1 MARRVLIV
9 HNAYQFHGG
18 EDSVVAQ
25 EIGALE
31 RAGCEVRLFT
41 VSNTSIVSPVDRLR
55 AAFQSVNAPGN
66 IGLVLDEVAAFRPD
80 VVHVHNYFP
89 LISPMV
95 HVAVREAGAPTVQT
109 LHNYRI
115 ICANAML
122 TRNGAPCEICVG
134 GSPYNA
140 VMHRCYR
147 DSRLGSLAVARSIRH
162 HKRIGTWTNHVDRFV
177 ALTEFERGRF
187 IAAGLPGG
195 RICVKPNGLADPGP
209 VRAGARNGLLFV
221 GRLTSEKG
229 VETLIAAAKAARCK
243 VTVIGTG
250 PLAPLVTASPDL
262 DYRGQ
267 VSPGEVRAAMAEAL
281 ALIVPSLWYE
291 GQPMVVV
298 EAFASGLPVIASR
311 IGSLAEIVS
320 DGVTGLHVAPG
331 DAIGLAGALTRITS
345 DPAASERMGLAAR
358 ARYEASWSEAV
369 TTNRLLR
376 IYDEAMDS
384 HAAMRTAIRKSS
396 SDRPRGRSLT
406 RSIRERPA
414 VEADRI

>member
-1 MARRVLIV
+1 MSKRVLIV
-9 HNAYQFHGG
+9 HNEYQFHGG

-41 VSNTSIVSPVDRLR
+41 LSNKSIVTPIDRLR
-55 AAFQSVNAPGN
+55 AAFQSVNSPKN
-66 IGLVLDEVAAFRPD
+66 IGLVLKEIAVFRPD

-95 HVAVREAGAPTVQT
+95 HVAVRKTGTPTIQT

-122 TRNGAPCEICVG
+122 TRNGAPCEVCVG
-134 GSPYNA
+134 GSAYNA
-140 VMHRCYR
+140 VLHRCYR
-147 DSRLGSLAVARSIRH
+147 DSRLGSLAVARSIQH
-162 HKRIGTWTNHVDRFV
+162 HKQIGTWANDVDRFI

-195 RICVKPNGLADPGP
+195 RIAVKANGLADPGP
-209 VRAGARNGLLFV
+209 VRPGEREGLLFV

-229 VETLIAAAKAARCK
+229 IETLIAAAKLAGRR
-243 VTVIGTG
+243 VTVVGTG
-250 PLAPLVTASPDL
+250 PLADQVAASPDL

-267 VSPGEVRAAMAEAL
+267 VTPAQVRAAMSEAR

-291 GQPMVVV
+291 GLPMVVV
-298 EAFASGLPVIASR
+298 EAFAMGLPVIASR

-320 DGVTGLHVAPG
+320 DEVTGLHAAPG
-331 DAIGLAGALTRITS
+331 DAADLARAMTRILT
-345 DPAASERMGLAAR
+345 DRAASERMSRAAR
-358 ARYEASWSEAV
+358 SQYESCWSETV
-369 TTNRLLR
+369 TTNQLLQ
-376 IYDEAMDS
+376 IYAEAMGS
-384 HAAMRTAIRKSS
+384 HRTMQI
-396 SDRPRGRSLT
+396 
-406 RSIRERPA
+406 A
-414 VEADRI
+414 V